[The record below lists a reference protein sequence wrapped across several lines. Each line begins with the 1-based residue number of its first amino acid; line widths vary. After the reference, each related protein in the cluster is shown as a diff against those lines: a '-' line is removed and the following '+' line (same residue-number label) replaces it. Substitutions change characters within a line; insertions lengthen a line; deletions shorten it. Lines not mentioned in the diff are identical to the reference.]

1 MSSSGEAAEQ
11 VMRITM
17 DGVQMLIKLS
27 GDSAERLQRMITLA
41 LKDNNTPSKGKAS
54 LKKMLK
60 TNSAVTIFEVNDKD
74 LKRFCE
80 AAKKYGIMYH
90 ILKDKNSND
99 GKCDIMVREEDSSK
113 VNRIFERFNLG
124 LNKKSSV
131 RDALDRTRKSQKE
144 VPVRS
149 QPGKTPD
156 DKFIEMLLNNPP
168 QKEKPFNDNPS
179 VAKTEKSRPS
189 EPTFGERNNRMS
201 PSERDWTNSKAEA
214 RPSVRAR
221 LKEIKAE
228 QNRTKSEAA
237 EIKVPTKKKSK
248 KKGVKENVRT

>member
-131 RDALDRTRKSQKE
+131 RDSLDRSKKSQKE

-156 DKFIEMLLNNPP
+156 DKFVEMLFNNPP

-189 EPTFGERNNRMS
+189 EPTFGERNNHMS
-201 PSERDWTNSKAEA
+201 PSERDWTNSKAES

-221 LKEIKAE
+221 LKGIKAE
-228 QNRTKSEAA
+228 QNRAKSEAT
-237 EIKVPTKKKSK
+237 EIKTPTKKKSK
-248 KKGVKENVRT
+248 KKGVKDNVRS

>member
-41 LKDNNTPSKGKAS
+41 LKDSKTTSKGKAS

-60 TNSAVTIFEVNDKD
+60 SNSPVRVFELNDRD
-74 LKRFCE
+74 LKKFCE
-80 AAKKYGIMYH
+80 AAKKYGVMYH
-90 ILKDKNSND
+90 VLKDKNSKSE
-99 GKCDIMVREEDSSK
+99 KCDIMVREEDAAK
-113 VNRIFERFNLG
+113 VNRIFERFSLG
-124 LNKKSSV
+124 ANNKALV
-131 RDALDRTRKSQKE
+131 RNALADAKKSQKE
-144 VPVRS
+144 VPMRT

-156 DKFIEMLLNNPP
+156 DKFVEMLFNNPP
-168 QKEKPFNDNPS
+168 QKEKSFIDNPS

-189 EPTFGERNNRMS
+189 EPTFGERNNRIS
-201 PSERDWTNSKAEA
+201 PTERELTNSKAEA

-228 QNRTKSEAA
+228 QNKAKSEAA

>member
-27 GDSAERLQRMITLA
+27 GDSAERLQRMITVA
-41 LKDNNTPSKGKAS
+41 LKDNKTPSKGKAS

-60 TNSAVTIFEVNDKD
+60 SNSTVKVFEIKDRD
-74 LKRFCE
+74 LKKFCE
-80 AAKKYGIMYH
+80 AAKKYGVMYH
-90 ILKDKNSND
+90 VLKDKNSKD
-99 GKCDIMVREEDSSK
+99 GKCDIMVREEDAPK

-124 LNKKSSV
+124 ANNKAIV
-131 RDALDRTRKSQKE
+131 RNALAEAKKSQKE
-144 VPVRS
+144 VPMRS
-149 QPGKTPD
+149 HPGKTPD
-156 DKFIEMLLNNPP
+156 DKFIEMLFENPV
-168 QKEKPFNDNPS
+168 KMEKPYNDNPS
-179 VAKTEKSRPS
+179 VAKTEKSRLS
-189 EPTFGERNNRMS
+189 EPTFGTQENPMS
-201 PSERDWTNSKAEA
+201 PLRDYKNTTAEN

-228 QNRTKSEAA
+228 QDKARNDTK

-248 KKGVKENVRT
+248 TKGVKENVRA

>member
-60 TNSAVTIFEVNDKD
+60 SNSAVKVFEIKDKD
-74 LKRFCE
+74 LKKFCE
-80 AAKKYGIMYH
+80 VAKKYGVMYH
-90 ILKDKNSND
+90 VLKDKNSND
-99 GKCDIMVREEDSSK
+99 GKCDIMVREEDAAK
-113 VNRIFERFNLG
+113 VNRIFERFSLG
-124 LNKKSSV
+124 ANNKAIV
-131 RDALDRTRKSQKE
+131 RDALDKAKKSQKE
-144 VPVRS
+144 VPMRS

-156 DKFIEMLLNNPP
+156 DKFVEMLFDNPP
-168 QKEKPFNDNPS
+168 QKEKPFNENPS
-179 VAKTEKSRPS
+179 VAKTEKSRLS
-189 EPTFGERNNRMS
+189 EPTFGERNNRIS
-201 PSERDWTNSKAEA
+201 PSERDWTNSKAES

-228 QNRTKSEAA
+228 QNRAKSEAA
-237 EIKVPTKKKSK
+237 EIKTPTKKKSK
-248 KKGVKENVRT
+248 KKGVKDNVRT

>member
-131 RDALDRTRKSQKE
+131 RDSLDRSKKSQKE

-156 DKFIEMLLNNPP
+156 DKFVEMLFNNPP

-189 EPTFGERNNRMS
+189 EPTFGERNNHMS
-201 PSERDWTNSKAEA
+201 PSERDWTNSKAES

-228 QNRTKSEAA
+228 QNRAKREAT
-237 EIKVPTKKKSK
+237 EIKTPTKKKSK
-248 KKGVKENVRT
+248 KKGVKDNVRS